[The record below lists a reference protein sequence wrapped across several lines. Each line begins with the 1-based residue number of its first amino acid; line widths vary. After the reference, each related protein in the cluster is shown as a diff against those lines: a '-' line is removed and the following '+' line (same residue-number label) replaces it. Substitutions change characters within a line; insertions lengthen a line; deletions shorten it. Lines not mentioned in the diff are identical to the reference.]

1 MHVMCENN
9 ERYDCKTARW
19 IQKINAM
26 HVNPKHKWCM
36 KKKFSQRLGNWKF
49 FIFNRSSIDRLL
61 IESGRFKQK
70 NLIAISIGRETGL
83 IDQKS
88 GKIKFLKNRAILCR
102 NSSKHS
108 ISWMKCISIRLKVF
122 QKHLNSTQIF
132 QRQDF

>member
-1 MHVMCENN
+1 MLCV
-9 ERYDCKTARW
+9 KTTRDMTAKLQDGYKKSMQCMW
-19 IQKINAM
+19 ILNINDA
-26 HVNPKHKWCM
+26 W
-36 KKKFSQRLGNWKF
+36 KKKFGQRLGNWKF

-61 IESGRFKQK
+61 IEPGRFKQK